1 MNNLRTLLLIPV
13 FVIQISGIL
22 TNVSC
27 GSLLSAELSGKVRRE
42 IKRESISKTQ
52 EILKDFHFIQRE
64 ELNCENTPIYR
75 KEASLTC
82 ENRPNVV
89 IKKSETLS
97 TKKDSTDNRQ
107 SAKKVSVIT
116 NVLFSGTGNA
126 RLF

>member
-52 EILKDFHFIQRE
+52 EIMKDFHLIQRE
-64 ELNCENTPIYR
+64 ELNCENTPIYL

-89 IKKSETLS
+89 VKKSETLT